1 MARYNGPVCR
11 ICRRHGEKLFL
22 KGERCFS
29 PKCGV
34 EKRATPPG
42 QHGAARRRKVSE
54 RGLQLK
60 EKQKARS
67 IYGVLERQFRR
78 HYQEAVRRP
87 GATGENLLRELELRL
102 DNVAYRLG
110 FADSR
115 KQARQL
121 VLHGHIALNGRRT
134 SVPSARTRPG
144 DLVGWDRGG
153 KETEFYKVVTHTIES
168 KSVPTWLE
176 LDRPNMSGRVLTL
189 PERGEMDSHINEQA
203 IVEYYSR

>member
-1 MARYNGPVCR
+1 MARLTGPVCR

-22 KGERCFS
+22 KGERCFT

-34 EKRATPPG
+34 ERHNQPPG
-42 QHGAARRRKVSE
+42 QHTTTRRRKVSE

-78 HYQEAVRRP
+78 HFQEAVRRP
-87 GATGENLLRELELRL
+87 GATGENLLQELELRL
-102 DNVAYRLG
+102 DNVVYRLG

-115 KQARQL
+115 AQARQL
-121 VLHGHIALNGRRT
+121 VLHGHVTLNGRRT
-134 SVPSARTRPG
+134 NIPSARAKPG
-144 DLVGWDRGG
+144 DVIGWYPAS
-153 KETEFYKVVTHTIES
+153 KETDYYKVMTHTSES
-168 KSVPTWLE
+168 KSVPSWLD
-176 LDRPNMSGRVLTL
+176 LDRTQMAGRVLSI
-189 PERGEMDSHINEQA
+189 PGRSEMDSHVNELA

>member
-34 EKRATPPG
+34 EKRNAPPG
-42 QHGAARRRKVSE
+42 QHGANRRRKISE
-54 RGLQLK
+54 RGLQLR

-67 IYGVLERQFRR
+67 IFGVLERQFRR

-102 DNVAYRLG
+102 DNVVHRLG
-110 FADSR
+110 FSDSR

-121 VLHGHIALNGRRT
+121 VLHGHITLNGRRT

-144 DLVGWDRGG
+144 DTVGWDGG
-153 KETEFYKVVTHTIES
+153 SKETEYYKVVTHTIES

-176 LDRPNMSGRVLTL
+176 LDKASMNGRVLTL
-189 PERGEMDSHINEQA
+189 PERSEMDNHINEQA

>member
-42 QHGAARRRKVSE
+42 QHGSARRRKISE
-54 RGLQLK
+54 RGLQLR

-102 DNVAYRLG
+102 DNIAYRLG

-121 VLHGHIALNGRRT
+121 VLHGHVTINGRKT

-144 DLVGWDRGG
+144 DVVGWDPGS
-153 KETEFYKVVTHTIES
+153 KSTEYYKVVTHTIES
-168 KSVPTWLE
+168 KSIPTWLD
-176 LDRPNMSGRVLTL
+176 LDRATLAGRVLTL
-189 PERGEMDSHINEQA
+189 PERSEMDSHINEQA

>member
-34 EKRATPPG
+34 DRRNAPPG
-42 QHGAARRRKVSE
+42 QHGQARRRKISE
-54 RGLQLK
+54 RGLQLR

-67 IYGVLERQFRR
+67 IFGVLERQFRR

-102 DNVAYRLG
+102 DNVAFRLG

-121 VLHGHIALNGRRT
+121 VLHGHVLLNGRKT
-134 SVPSARTRPG
+134 NVPSARTRPN
-144 DLVGWDRGG
+144 DAVSFNPASRT
-153 KETEFYKVVTHTIES
+153 TEYYQVMSHTIES

-176 LDRPNMSGRVLTL
+176 LDRTNLSGRVLTL
-189 PERGEMDSHINEQA
+189 PERSEMDSHVNEQA

>member
-42 QHGAARRRKVSE
+42 QHGTARRRKISE
-54 RGLQLK
+54 RGLQLR

-67 IYGVLERQFRR
+67 IFGVLERQFRR

-121 VLHGHIALNGRRT
+121 VLHGHITINGRKNN
-134 SVPSARTRPG
+134 VPSARTRPG
-144 DLVGWDRGG
+144 DVVGWGEGSKDS
-153 KETEFYKVVTHTIES
+153 EYYKVVTHTIES
-168 KSVPTWLE
+168 KSVPSWLD
-176 LDRPNMSGRVLTL
+176 LDRATMAGRVVTL
-189 PERGEMDSHINEQA
+189 PERGEMDGHVNEQA